1 MVVARLKVRK
11 QARLLSEFEKLLL
24 NRDRFIRT
32 LLYRLDGPKRC
43 ASAPAISEHTT
54 MPFGVLRREK
64 RRNREVFL
72 VGLALLVV
80 EFPLALAFRAPGIK
94 EGPLVRT
101 KDRVDSIRQALL
113 NRLALRPP
121 FLS

>member
-1 MVVARLKVRK
+1 MEDNAVSQPRPFDRDAP
-11 QARLLSEFEKLLL
+11 LSTGWTEAMSF
-24 NRDRFIRT
+24 RASDFRT
-32 LLYRLDGPKRC
+32 FQRC
-43 ASAPAISEHTT
+43 HLASEGAQ
-54 MPFGVLRREK
+54 K
-64 RRNREVFL
+64 KRNRVVFL